1 MSLNLV
7 LETISFRDLC
17 PALAL
22 HSFLVASGGAKID
35 RAQHRRTISTA
46 GTERDAED
54 KEWRRGVGLETGF
67 VDDLMSDPSDGSGWR
82 SFRID
87 DDDIWPRD
95 F

>member
-54 KEWRRGVGLETGF
+54 KEWLHRFIDSLSVGWVREGELALKRGLLT
-67 VDDLMSDPSDGSGWR
+67 
-82 SFRID
+82 I
-87 DDDIWPRD
+87 
-95 F
+95 